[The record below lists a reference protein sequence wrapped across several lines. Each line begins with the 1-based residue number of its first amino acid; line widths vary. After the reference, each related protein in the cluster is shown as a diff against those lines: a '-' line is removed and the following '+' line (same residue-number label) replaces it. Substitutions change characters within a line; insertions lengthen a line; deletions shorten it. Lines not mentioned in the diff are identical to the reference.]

1 LNEDNNFGNNLNQ
14 NQLILT
20 QKMRLNDEK
29 NDKSID
35 EIKERMNQLLKRF
48 DEN

>member
-1 LNEDNNFGNNLNQ
+1 MNEDNNFGNNLNQ